1 MAQKLFVGGIAFN
14 TTSQG
19 LRAFFEQS
27 GTVLSADVITDQSTG
42 QSRGFGF
49 VEMDSVEEANR
60 AVSQLHGRELD
71 GRMLKVEISKP
82 KASAGGAR
90 SGGFTARTGGRW

>member
-1 MAQKLFVGGIAFN
+1 MAQKLFVGGIAFS

-19 LRAFFEQS
+19 LRTFFEQS

-60 AVSQLHGRELD
+60 AVSQLHGRSP
-71 GRMLKVEISKP
+71 VAAP
-82 KASAGGAR
+82 AY
-90 SGGFTARTGGRW
+90 